1 MHFDPTV
8 NKQMTERSPRVL
20 PASRRVKQTHTPLWL
35 LGPAHVSVMSVPQLS
50 LLVLVLVLRA
60 LDATLA
66 LGCPAGCRCYSLTV
80 ECGSMGLKEFPQ
92 NIPPITQTIFL
103 QDNAIGQV
111 RWRDLSRLASLRYLY
126 LQHNGLSALEPGAFR
141 SQGQLLE
148 LALNGNRIH
157 LVTPDVF
164 MGLAHL
170 RVLYLASNQITRLQD
185 FTFRGLQRLQELHL
199 QENSVEVLG
208 EEALAGLGSLAL
220 LDLSRNNLH
229 TLSQASLRPLV
240 SLQVLRVTGNP
251 WRCDCALHWLRSWI
265 DGEGQRLL
273 SSADRRLVC
282 AEPPRLSHLSLV
294 EVPRNSL
301 VCIPPAVRLQPRR
314 RSLRPGE
321 SLRVSC
327 QASGYPQPQVTWR
340 KATQDRARATPQ
352 GLTQEV
358 APDPEATAP
367 AAADGQGE
375 SERFG
380 PDMGSGMLFLSNV
393 TEAHA
398 GLYECE
404 AWNAGGVARVTFH
417 LHVNVSP
424 SSSSGSSAASP
435 SSPWRPWLQS
445 SHPALM
451 DVSREPLY
459 ALGSMDFNALGTA
472 TQTAIAAG
480 IALLALTAL
489 LLVAMIYSRHRQRQ
503 KGQQEESVL
512 YVNDYSDG
520 PTTFAQLEEYRDER
534 GHEMYVLNRDRP
546 VLPPPQQGVLPPA
559 ESPQHRAPRPMSRMA
574 GEGEESVPTMDVET
588 EELFLSQSLLFDK
601 QIAYEI
607 HC

>member
-1 MHFDPTV
+1 MG
-8 NKQMTERSPRVL
+8 S
-20 PASRRVKQTHTPLWL
+20 S
-35 LGPAHVSVMSVPQLS
+35 HVSVMSVS
-50 LLVLVLVLRA
+50 LLTLVLLPLWGLYA
-60 LDATLA
+60 PPT
-66 LGCPAGCRCYSLTV
+66 LGCPSVCRCYSLTV
-80 ECGSMGLKEFPQ
+80 ECGSMGLREFPR

-103 QDNAIGQV
+103 QDNAIGQI
-111 RWRDLSRLASLRYLY
+111 RQQDLSQLPDLRYLY

-141 SQGQLLE
+141 GQGQLLE

-164 MGLAHL
+164 QGLAHL
-170 RVLYLASNQITRLQD
+170 RVLYLAGNQITRLQD

-208 EEALAGLGSLAL
+208 EQALAGLGSLAL
-220 LDLSRNNLH
+220 LDLSRNNLR
-229 TLSQASLRPLV
+229 TISQASLEPLV

-251 WRCDCALHWLRSWI
+251 WRCDCALHWLRTWI
-265 DGEGQRLL
+265 DEEGQRLL
-273 SSADRRLVC
+273 SSTDRRLVC

-314 RSLRPGE
+314 RSVRPGE

-340 KATQDRARATPQ
+340 KASQDRTQLSAR
-352 GLTQEV
+352 GS
-358 APDPEATAP
+358 APDVAAVLPEPETTARTG
-367 AAADGQGE
+367 AAADNQAEG
-375 SERFG
+375 ERFD
-380 PDMGSGMLFLSNV
+380 PDTGSGMLFLSNV

-417 LHVNVSP
+417 LSVSASP
-424 SSSSGSSAASP
+424 SSSSSSSSSSVSVS
-435 SSPWRPWLQS
+435 SSPWRPWL
-445 SHPALM
+445 HPAHPVLT

-459 ALGSMDFNALGTA
+459 ALGSMDFNALGAA

-489 LLVAMIYSRHRQRQ
+489 LLVVMIYSRHQQRQ
-503 KGQQEESVL
+503 KGHQEESVL

-534 GHEMYVLNRDRP
+534 GHEMYVLNRSRP
-546 VLPPPQQGVLPPA
+546 VLPPAQQCVPPPV
-559 ESPQHRAPRPMSRMA
+559 ESPQHRAPQPLRRMA
-574 GEGEESVPTMDVET
+574 GEGEEAAPMTDVEQ
-588 EELFLSQSLLFDK
+588 EELFLSQSLLFEK